1 MSFILRLLKT
11 SLILLF
17 IFDIGD
23 FMLQLVPILGVLAG
37 IIIPVSVFIWLY
49 FEGVGLLVMA
59 LGVGMVTAGYIYPN
73 TGEEITEAVEKFE
86 EN

>member
-1 MSFILRLLKT
+1 MTNSTSNEIVKEPINRLRTGLAIMYVGLGINLFGFA
-11 SLILLF
+11 SL
-17 IFDIGD
+17 GD
-23 FMLQLVPILGVLAG
+23 F
-37 IIIPVSVFIWLY
+37 Y
-49 FEGVGLLVMA
+49 EGVGLLVMA

>member
-1 MSFILRLLKT
+1 MTNIATNQKTKEPNKRLRAGLVIIYVGLGINLFGFA
-11 SLILLF
+11 SL
-17 IFDIGD
+17 GD
-23 FMLQLVPILGVLAG
+23 F
-37 IIIPVSVFIWLY
+37 
-49 FEGVGLLVMA
+49 FEGIGLLVMA

>member
-1 MSFILRLLKT
+1 MANFSSGEGVKERSKRLKVGLIIIYVGLGINLFGFA
-11 SLILLF
+11 SL
-17 IFDIGD
+17 GD
-23 FMLQLVPILGVLAG
+23 F
-37 IIIPVSVFIWLY
+37 
-49 FEGVGLLVMA
+49 FEGLGLLVLA

>member
-1 MSFILRLLKT
+1 MTNTTSDKIVKKPNKRLRTGLMIMYVGLGINLFGFA
-11 SLILLF
+11 SLR
-17 IFDIGD
+17 D
-23 FMLQLVPILGVLAG
+23 F
-37 IIIPVSVFIWLY
+37 
-49 FEGVGLLVMA
+49 FEGIGLLVMA

>member
-1 MSFILRLLKT
+1 MTNTTSDKIAKKPNKRLRTGLMIMYVGLGIYLFGFA
-11 SLILLF
+11 SL
-17 IFDIGD
+17 GD
-23 FMLQLVPILGVLAG
+23 F
-37 IIIPVSVFIWLY
+37 

>member
-1 MSFILRLLKT
+1 MCIRDR
-11 SLILLF
+11 SL
-17 IFDIGD
+17 GD
-23 FMLQLVPILGVLAG
+23 F
-37 IIIPVSVFIWLY
+37 

-59 LGVGMVTAGYIYPN
+59 LGVGIVTAGYIYPN

>member
-1 MSFILRLLKT
+1 MTNTTSDKIVKKPNKRLRTGLMIMYFGLGINLFGFA
-11 SLILLF
+11 SL
-17 IFDIGD
+17 GD
-23 FMLQLVPILGVLAG
+23 F
-37 IIIPVSVFIWLY
+37 
-49 FEGVGLLVMA
+49 FEGLGLLVLA

>member
-1 MSFILRLLKT
+1 MKNTTSDKIVKKPNKRLRTGLMIMYVGLGINLFGFA
-11 SLILLF
+11 SLGGF
-17 IFDIGD
+17 
-23 FMLQLVPILGVLAG
+23 
-37 IIIPVSVFIWLY
+37 

>member
-1 MSFILRLLKT
+1 MTNTTSDKIAKKPNKRLRTGLMIMYVGLGINLFGFTSF
-11 SLILLF
+11 
-17 IFDIGD
+17 GD
-23 FMLQLVPILGVLAG
+23 F
-37 IIIPVSVFIWLY
+37 

-59 LGVGMVTAGYIYPN
+59 LGVGMATAGYIYPY

>member
-1 MSFILRLLKT
+1 
-11 SLILLF
+11 
-17 IFDIGD
+17 
-23 FMLQLVPILGVLAG
+23 MLQLVPILGVLAG